1 MGRNT
6 LLLALVIFTGST
18 SVLGGGDE
26 EAKEEMEI
34 YKIAL
39 DFVNECGSKELSL
52 CLKVRNNL
60 LYFLSSYRNFLRKQ

>member
-1 MGRNT
+1 MLDREAVDIFAMGRNT

-18 SVLGGGDE
+18 SVLGGDDE
-26 EAKEEMEI
+26 EAKEEVEI

-52 CLKVRNNL
+52 CLKVRNI
-60 LYFLSSYRNFLRKQ
+60 